1 MLIRNSFFWCGSLVV
16 SLLLLAAIRPLA
28 AETPSEAERLQ
39 KLEQAVSQLQK
50 RTAELEQQVAGL
62 KKRTTWAPV
71 LGPDGKAKTE
81 VTSDG
86 KKYLI

>member
-1 MLIRNSFFWCGSLVV
+1 MLIRNFFYCAAASSFHCCCSLR
-16 SLLLLAAIRPLA
+16 SDRLLPRPHPRPSACKSSNRPLA
-28 AETPSEAERLQ
+28 SYR
-39 KLEQAVSQLQK
+39 SNS
-50 RTAELEQQVAGL
+50 ELEQEVAGL